1 MAIAQVKV
9 LGNYF
14 ILPKGNGGF
23 QKAKKCEM
31 LGWKCSIQQNET
43 IICYNAQKAYD
54 GWHIKRLI
62 INKKGQVKIIE
73 KLGENDKS
81 RTVQKFYLTRKG
93 EKLGIMNLLIG
104 LSDGWVD
111 GRKIYV
117 RKGDLNNFMHSH
129 GITSIHQANPNALYS
144 IQNKTCKNGDGY
156 QYERLLTDGYC
167 EVTSTMDMSNEL
179 IENSI
184 TKVKVT
190 GATFVIKEQM
200 QNLKYNAE
208 KRNCVIFTRSKDIT
222 NMKLPILETE

>member
-23 QKAKKCEM
+23 QKSKKCEM
-31 LGWKCSIQQNET
+31 LGWKCSIQPNET

-117 RKGDLNNFMHSH
+117 RKADLNNFMHSH

-208 KRNCVIFTRSKDIT
+208 ERSCVIFTRSKDIT